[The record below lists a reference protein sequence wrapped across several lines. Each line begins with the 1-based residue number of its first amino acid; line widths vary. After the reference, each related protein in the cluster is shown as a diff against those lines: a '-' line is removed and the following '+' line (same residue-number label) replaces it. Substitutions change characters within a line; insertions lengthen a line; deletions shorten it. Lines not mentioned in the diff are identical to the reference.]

1 LQCLGHTAAPEATS
15 ANEADQAGS
24 PACSETGNFPNFPRA
39 NSALVE
45 SVTIPQHVSGP
56 KPVNADENST
66 LSLAAKLD
74 APPTNLLSGER
85 AQGDEPRKQNKKAKE
100 AARPSSSA
108 KAAADR
114 EDPVEKKG
122 QRVSD
127 AAKPAEE
134 IKNKA
139 AEEKKAAKRTKAS
152 DGPIRD
158 ASRADVAN
166 LLAMVK
172 TLKEQVEGSNAKL
185 MKQAQAAILSEE
197 RYREMRER
205 ELTEEDARAHAQ
217 AGEIAR
223 LQGQLDEAA
232 AKQHEAPP
240 KFQQLDDPEFAV
252 RFESLMK
259 TGLYSLE
266 DVRAALETTK
276 QDGKFSSTRA
286 DAYLKAILVS
296 KRNDVLQR
304 ANQGV
309 ADDQPSIQPG
319 SALARLLGTFGNED
333 AVDIVVKLKD
343 VHAKRKTSHSA
354 APAVAA
360 SNLLQAAAVKG
371 DCHLS
376 RKGFAFLSHVA
387 TAVCEDCDKCQELRS
402 EAEAAERWRATKA
415 AAVAAAS
422 QSKKKGE
429 SAGHKRSP
437 FLSLPFKTNDSR
449 RDVRKPRSE
458 CAGCRKGAAGGKWL
472 YFCDDCNRGF
482 HSLCVDWK
490 HLRHP
495 SGGATWFSCADCVE
509 QRDADIANGND
520 SRDYCEV
527 SEEVE
532 HGLAPVSAEASDS
545 ELNGGGPAQ
554 DANRQNDSQRGS
566 GSTGGANALSAS
578 ELGRAGQHSL
588 ATPPPTPRP
597 ASSSLLHLYGGTPYD
612 QQNKLNLGTTGT
624 GPLLS
629 ENKTTPSI
637 NVKDYF
643 IWQAVPLDWA
653 PKPSDGSKPESDR
666 SRSHPECGYSKVAY
680 QNWRRKNV
688 TARDLVKG
696 QGSTLGPLV
705 RGISAEMK
713 ISIGRQFLRESAL
726 SWLWPKPIMDDEDVD
741 EWAQSD
747 PDFTWVSKIPDETLL
762 SLLDKRFGV
771 KKPDLF
777 LSRKFY
783 ENLPTKDKHG
793 DINYH
798 ADLFNRWATDW
809 NTELGELIKSG
820 CDFSQVNLREV
831 LITALSTYPLIHRE
845 AKQYNTKSAYNLL
858 AHLCDWVFQEE
869 EAIISARNKR
879 ASLSDGHLPAD
890 HPHQPPGGN
899 GGGNAGG
906 GGSGGSS
913 GNAGGGN
920 GRGAPAQPKTWSG
933 GGAAGQGS
941 RNDQVSRAL
950 LTQLTQLAQQI
961 GVDTGAAPGNPRPL
975 PPHLKPHPS
984 DSLKVVC
991 RGCNNA
997 WLRARSIPCYKGCR
1011 YAEHPHYNPQCN
1023 EKDGKQNPPLT
1034 WRNFREQFPAE
1045 TPPKSFLRWEES
1057 QRTHKASKHPRDSA

>member
-1 LQCLGHTAAPEATS
+1 MPKNSNKPKNKKPAKKASRDRARSPSPFSDSDSGGDQVQALNAGGQAVASPDSRSRASSPENASRSRTSSHSRSRASSRVRTPTHQDVVNDDFEDAEVSSTESVGSPQVLDSHPLSKDEVLHPRQEVLASASDPPREVHSPFRLSESDDSDLQCLGHTAAPEANS

-24 PACSETGNFPNFPRA
+24 PAGGETGNFPNFPRA
-39 NSALVE
+39 NPALVE
-45 SVTIPQHVSGP
+45 SVTIPQSVFGT
-56 KPVNADENST
+56 KPVNAESST
-66 LSLAAKLD
+66 LSIAAKQD
-74 APPTNLLSGER
+74 ALPTNLLGGGR
-85 AQGDEPRKQNKKAKE
+85 APNDEQKKKNKKAKE
-100 AARPSSSA
+100 AARPLGNA
-108 KAAADR
+108 NAAADR

-122 QRVSD
+122 QRASD

-134 IKNKA
+134 SKNKA
-139 AEEKKAAKRTKAS
+139 AEEKKAAKRTKSS

-158 ASRADVAN
+158 ASSADVAN
-166 LLAMVK
+166 LLSMVK

-205 ELTEEDARAHAQ
+205 ELTEEDARATAQ

-240 KFQQLDDPEFAV
+240 KFQQLDDPEFAA

-276 QDGKFSSTRA
+276 QEGKYSSTRA

-376 RKGFAFLSHVA
+376 RKGFTFLSHVA

-449 RDVRKPRSE
+449 RDVRKPRCT

-509 QRDADIANGND
+509 QRDADIG
-520 SRDYCEV
+520 
-527 SEEVE
+527 
-532 HGLAPVSAEASDS
+532 
-545 ELNGGGPAQ
+545 
-554 DANRQNDSQRGS
+554 
-566 GSTGGANALSAS
+566 
-578 ELGRAGQHSL
+578 
-588 ATPPPTPRP
+588 
-597 ASSSLLHLYGGTPYD
+597 
-612 QQNKLNLGTTGT
+612 
-624 GPLLS
+624 
-629 ENKTTPSI
+629 
-637 NVKDYF
+637 
-643 IWQAVPLDWA
+643 
-653 PKPSDGSKPESDR
+653 
-666 SRSHPECGYSKVAY
+666 
-680 QNWRRKNV
+680 
-688 TARDLVKG
+688 
-696 QGSTLGPLV
+696 
-705 RGISAEMK
+705 
-713 ISIGRQFLRESAL
+713 
-726 SWLWPKPIMDDEDVD
+726 
-741 EWAQSD
+741 
-747 PDFTWVSKIPDETLL
+747 
-762 SLLDKRFGV
+762 
-771 KKPDLF
+771 
-777 LSRKFY
+777 
-783 ENLPTKDKHG
+783 
-793 DINYH
+793 
-798 ADLFNRWATDW
+798 
-809 NTELGELIKSG
+809 
-820 CDFSQVNLREV
+820 
-831 LITALSTYPLIHRE
+831 
-845 AKQYNTKSAYNLL
+845 
-858 AHLCDWVFQEE
+858 
-869 EAIISARNKR
+869 
-879 ASLSDGHLPAD
+879 
-890 HPHQPPGGN
+890 
-899 GGGNAGG
+899 
-906 GGSGGSS
+906 
-913 GNAGGGN
+913 
-920 GRGAPAQPKTWSG
+920 
-933 GGAAGQGS
+933 
-941 RNDQVSRAL
+941 
-950 LTQLTQLAQQI
+950 
-961 GVDTGAAPGNPRPL
+961 
-975 PPHLKPHPS
+975 
-984 DSLKVVC
+984 
-991 RGCNNA
+991 
-997 WLRARSIPCYKGCR
+997 
-1011 YAEHPHYNPQCN
+1011 
-1023 EKDGKQNPPLT
+1023 
-1034 WRNFREQFPAE
+1034 
-1045 TPPKSFLRWEES
+1045 
-1057 QRTHKASKHPRDSA
+1057 